1 MKLKLIRSLSIAFA
15 VGVILLPLR
24 SFAQLDSES
33 PIMRNANFYSDLFH
47 RKFLD
52 GLVDPLKR
60 NRSNRPASSRAS
72 TSTVT
77 TPPPNGAT
85 MPRKLAQSAPPE
97 QRKAVE
103 QVFDQLLT
111 VYYPKVEQ
119 QLGIPENDLAGA
131 IAAFLI
137 GSYEAYYNQDVDAPK
152 ARAVIAQVRAIVAAN
167 PQIQQATPAQKRE
180 MYEQMAILG
189 LYQIGVRAALKE
201 KPNAQISSLLRSA
214 GKQYLETFLKTS
226 ADRVSI
232 SPQGLVIQ

>member
-1 MKLKLIRSLSIAFA
+1 MKLKLIPLLGI
-15 VGVILLPLR
+15 VLGVILIPSR
-24 SFAQLDSES
+24 SLAQLDSDS
-33 PIMRNANFYSDLFH
+33 PLMRNANFYSDLFH

-60 NRSNRPASSRAS
+60 RPSNTRPSNAS
-72 TSTVT
+72 TIT
-77 TPPPNGAT
+77 TLQSSGAT

-97 QRKAVE
+97 QRRAVE
-103 QVFDQLLT
+103 QVFTQLLT
-111 VYYPKVEQ
+111 VSYPKVEQ
-119 QLGIPENDLAGA
+119 QLGIPKNDLAGA

-137 GSYEAYYNQDVDAPK
+137 GSYEAYHNQDVDAVQAK
-152 ARAVIAQVRAIVAAN
+152 AVIAQVRTIIVTN

-201 KPNAQISSLLRSA
+201 KPNAQISARLQSA

-226 ADRVSI
+226 VDRVSI
-232 SPQGLVIQ
+232 NAQGLMIQ

>member
-152 ARAVIAQVRAIVAAN
+152 ARAVIAQVRAIV
-167 PQIQQATPAQKRE
+167 QQATPAQKRE

-201 KPNAQISSLLRSA
+201 KPNAQISSRLRSA